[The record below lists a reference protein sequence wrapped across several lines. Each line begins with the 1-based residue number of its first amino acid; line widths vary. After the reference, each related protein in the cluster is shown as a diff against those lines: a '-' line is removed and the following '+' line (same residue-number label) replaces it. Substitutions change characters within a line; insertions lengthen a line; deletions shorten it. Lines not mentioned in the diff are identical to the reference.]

1 MVLENPNDGW
11 GRKRDGTQPQNVT
24 RMKLGTWEMS
34 MRILGTKI
42 SADTL
47 EKMQKTNNMKETEDT
62 GQETQARKT
71 QGEVILTKSRAEN
84 D

>member
-1 MVLENPNDGW
+1 
-11 GRKRDGTQPQNVT
+11 
-24 RMKLGTWEMS
+24 

-42 SADTL
+42 PKDIL
-47 EKMQKTNNMKETEDT
+47 EEKMQKTNNMKETEDT

-71 QGEVILTKSRAEN
+71 QGEVTLAESRAEN

>member
-1 MVLENPNDGW
+1 
-11 GRKRDGTQPQNVT
+11 
-24 RMKLGTWEMS
+24 
-34 MRILGTKI
+34 MRILGTPL
-42 SADTL
+42 SAGNL

-71 QGEVILTKSRAEN
+71 QGEVTLTESRAEN

>member
-1 MVLENPNDGW
+1 
-11 GRKRDGTQPQNVT
+11 
-24 RMKLGTWEMS
+24 

-71 QGEVILTKSRAEN
+71 QGEVTLTESRAEN